1 MIIVLYVLFKFFIF
15 NCNVIGA
22 ELAEN
27 YLIKDSELELELRNQ
42 HKFVVEK

>member
-1 MIIVLYVLFKFFIF
+1 MIIVLFKIVIF